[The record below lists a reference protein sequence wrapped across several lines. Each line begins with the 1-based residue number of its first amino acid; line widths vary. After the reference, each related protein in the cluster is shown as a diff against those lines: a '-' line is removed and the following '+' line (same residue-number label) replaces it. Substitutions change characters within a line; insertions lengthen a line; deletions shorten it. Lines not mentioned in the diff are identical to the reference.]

1 MSLLYNTF
9 SMVGVTPT
17 PNVYKINPSLAL
29 ICPFVYLF
37 NTPLQLIST
46 SPPTTHLHLPPL
58 TPPQPISISHLP
70 SAPSFTQFTS
80 LAYLPAPYPCHAPPS
95 PTHSPAPPFSIT
107 SSSTKPQ
114 CQLMYVL
121 GPKIHTP
128 LPPTRPS
135 LPPRHPPYPTHSPA
149 PPSITS
155 SATPPPSSVVVT
167 VVAAD
172 TAGTKRLHVHLA
184 LFVTRILPGTQREAR
199 FISTTTSKFLLGIPY
214 SPVIRRLCL
223 CLHRKEMG
231 A

>member
-135 LPPRHPPYPTHSPA
+135 LPPPIPSLSHPLTCPSLDNLLCHAPSLVCCSNRSCGRHCWYQTSPCSPRA
-149 PPSITS
+149 LRYENTS
-155 SATPPPSSVVVT
+155 WN
-167 VVAAD
+167 
-172 TAGTKRLHVHLA
+172 TKRSKVHIHHYFKISSWNTVL
-184 LFVTRILPGTQREAR
+184 TR
-199 FISTTTSKFLLGIPY
+199 Y
-214 SPVIRRLCL
+214 
-223 CLHRKEMG
+223 
-231 A
+231 